1 MNTIPTE
8 IYLMVLLQVLQKSYF
23 NQSFINDEFVIDDT
37 LGRDVKFAID
47 VLSGMPT
54 GVSIFYSNGT
64 LLFNRNGG
72 ITDRTFVN
80 LFPILKVYANELILN
95 TVLYFTFFLV
105 LFSQTLID
113 LKLEC
118 LKLSNMH

>member
-1 MNTIPTE
+1 MNTIPTD

-47 VLSGMPT
+47 TLSGIPT
-54 GVSIFYSNGT
+54 AVSIFYSNGT

-72 ITDRTFVN
+72 IYDRTFVN
-80 LFPILKVYANELILN
+80 YFPMLKVQQIN
-95 TVLYFTFFLV
+95 LYFDF
-105 LFSQTLID
+105 I
-113 LKLEC
+113 
-118 LKLSNMH
+118 LS

>member
-8 IYLMVLLQVLQKSYF
+8 IYLTVLLQVLQKSYF

-47 VLSGMPT
+47 TLSGIPT
-54 GVSIFYSNGT
+54 EVSIFYSNGT

-72 ITDRTFVN
+72 IYDRTFVN
-80 LFPILKVYANELILN
+80 YFPILKVQQIHILIL
-95 TVLYFTFFLV
+95 Y
-105 LFSQTLID
+105 
-113 LKLEC
+113 C
-118 LKLSNMH
+118 LK